1 MSAPAQQLQVQL
13 LSEHA
18 RAPTRG
24 SAFAAGYDLYSSED
38 TAVPARG
45 KAMVAT
51 DISVAVP
58 EGTCPS
64 PPFPFGVSFNRVAD
78 PGFADGRVAPRSGL
92 AAKHSIDVGAGVIDY
107 DYRGPVKVILF
118 NLCDADFAIKKG
130 DRIAQLVLERIH
142 TPEVVVVDK
151 LADTVRG
158 AGGFGS
164 TGGFNAEARAG
175 NGA

>member
-64 PPFPFGVSFNRVAD
+64 PPLPSPFAF
-78 PGFADGRVAPRSGL
+78 L
-92 AAKHSIDVGAGVIDY
+92 
-107 DYRGPVKVILF
+107 
-118 NLCDADFAIKKG
+118 
-130 DRIAQLVLERIH
+130 
-142 TPEVVVVDK
+142 
-151 LADTVRG
+151 
-158 AGGFGS
+158 S
-164 TGGFNAEARAG
+164 TE
-175 NGA
+175 